1 MFSGNFRSFAGISEE
16 SMWLTVVFSMCC
28 NFVPGVSCI
37 LVLGFREF
45 PAIREHVLRVFS
57 VTSGCFWGI
66 LRGQCGL
73 PLGLSM
79 VYNLVPGV
87 SGIIYGVSGGYNQL
101 VLRVSD
107 NSSTSFSVVF
117 GHFRLFSGNSDVFIR
132 LPLVSS
138 LGCNSVPGVSCTFY
152 GVVGGYSSTFLTG
165 VFG

>member
-1 MFSGNFRSFAGISEE
+1 MAYRLQPMM
-16 SMWLTVVFSMCC
+16 SMWLTVVFSMGC

-37 LVLGFREF
+37 LVLGFRGF

-57 VTSGCFWGI
+57 VTSVCFLGI
-66 LRGQCGL
+66 SEGSMWLIIASS
-73 PLGLSM
+73 LG
-79 VYNLVPGV
+79 YHLVPGV
-87 SGIIYGVSGGYNQL
+87 SRIIYGVSGGYNQL

-107 NSSTSFSVVF
+107 NSSTSFSVFF